1 MGLSLRQKEEE
12 EGRWSAPPPH
22 TPQPHGFPQGAR
34 TAQAAAQRS
43 SPPLGP
49 LRPAAAAAEDGG
61 EGGGGDDGGGGGGGY
76 GQRRGPASRR
86 RRPPP
91 SAPRRHFVSASGP
104 RPRGSARAARGGN
117 GPGLRGAAPGGF
129 SVGLAHGVR
138 GEGEGEGLAA
148 FPTPL
153 RIVWSRG
160 WPVLSAT
167 ASLRGFVCAFPT
179 KPSSSRCKIRRVVL
193 WRTPKIKCEENP
205 SAHTTAV
212 PGDGRCC
219 CPKSCS
225 AALGALSP
233 FLC

>member
-1 MGLSLRQKEEE
+1 MAAPPLRPRGAAGCASAAVMEIASVRRAPTSGPGSEQLRGFAGRWGERVMGLSLRQKEEE

-43 SPPLGP
+43 SPPPGP

-61 EGGGGDDGGGGGGGY
+61 EGGGGDDGGGGGGY

-129 SVGLAHGVR
+129 SVGLAH
-138 GEGEGEGLAA
+138 
-148 FPTPL
+148 
-153 RIVWSRG
+153 
-160 WPVLSAT
+160 
-167 ASLRGFVCAFPT
+167 
-179 KPSSSRCKIRRVVL
+179 RV
-193 WRTPKIKCEENP
+193 
-205 SAHTTAV
+205 
-212 PGDGRCC
+212 
-219 CPKSCS
+219 
-225 AALGALSP
+225 
-233 FLC
+233 